1 MLLFESAFEKDYESY
16 ERVYDTETNEIY
28 KAYNGF
34 NDEYDGERYKPV
46 TDDMYLQ
53 KTSGYIEK

>member
-1 MLLFESAFEKDYESY
+1 MNKKIDFTDCKK
-16 ERVYDTETNEIY
+16 IY

-34 NDEYDGERYKPV
+34 TDEYDGERYKSI
-46 TDDMYLQ
+46 THNMYTE